1 MKRIKAVDALEILDS
16 RVNPTVRVH
25 LQLSDDAVI
34 TASVPSGASTGQF
47 EAYERRDGDP
57 ARFNGKGVLGAVK
70 AVREEIAAKIIGMN
84 PEDQKQIDQL
94 MCALDG
100 TENKSRLGA
109 NAIIGV
115 SMAVARA
122 ASYAKNIPLYRHIA
136 ALAGNKTEHFRLP
149 VLGLNVINGGVHA
162 KNNTIDFQEFM
173 IVPHNAETF
182 SESLRWAAETYQALK
197 NILADHHLATTVGD
211 EGGFAPNLKDDS
223 QACEFIVEAIK
234 KAGYKPGTDIG
245 IALDPAA
252 SSFGSNQDGYTFKK
266 STGAHLSRDEMVAFY
281 QSWVKRF
288 PILSIE
294 DGVADDDWE
303 GYAAMNRALGSQIQ
317 LVGDDNYVTN
327 VKFIQRGIEE
337 KSTNAVLIKPNQ
349 IGTLTETIEAI
360 ALCHKVGWNTVVSHR
375 SGETEDSF
383 IADMAVGC
391 GCSQMKSGAPARGER
406 LAKYNR
412 LLEIEHELG
421 KNAEFSSPFKNHKW

>member
-1 MKRIKAVDALEILDS
+1 MKRIQSVDALEILDS
-16 RVNPTVRVH
+16 RGNPTVRVH
-25 LQLSDDAVI
+25 LKLSDDSLI
-34 TASVPSGASTGQF
+34 IASVPSGASTGQF
-47 EAYERRDGDP
+47 EAYERRDGDKS
-57 ARFNGKGVLGAVK
+57 RFNGKGVLGAVK
-70 AVREEIAAKIIGMN
+70 AVREEIGPRIVGMN
-84 PEDQKQIDQL
+84 PENQQDIDKL
-94 MCALDG
+94 MCELDG

-122 ASYAKNIPLYRHIA
+122 AAHAQNIPLYRHIA
-136 ALAGNKTEHFRLP
+136 ALAGQKTDRFRLP
-149 VLGLNVINGGVHA
+149 VLGLNVMNGGVHA

-173 IVPHNAETF
+173 IVPHSAKTF
-182 SESLRWAAETYQALK
+182 SESLRWAAETYQVLK
-197 NILADHHLATTVGD
+197 GILADHHLATTVGD

-234 KAGYKPGTDIG
+234 KAGFRPGQDIG

-252 SSFGSNQDGYTFKK
+252 TSFGSNAEGYTFKK
-266 STGAHLSRDEMVAFY
+266 STGAHLTRDEMVKFY
-281 QSWVKRF
+281 EDWVKRF

-303 GYAAMNRALGSQIQ
+303 GYAAMNRALGDRIQ

-327 VKFIQRGIEE
+327 VKFIQRGIDE
-337 KSTNAVLIKPNQ
+337 KSTNAALIKPNQ
-349 IGTLTETIEAI
+349 IGSLTETIEAI

-383 IADMAVGC
+383 ISDMAVGC
-391 GCSQMKSGAPARGER
+391 RCSQMKSGAPARGER

-421 KNAEFSSPFKNHKW
+421 DKAEFSSPFTHHQW

>member
-1 MKRIKAVDALEILDS
+1 MNSIQSVDALEILDS
-16 RVNPTVRVH
+16 RGNPTVRVH
-25 LQLSDDAVI
+25 LALSDNHVI

-57 ARFNGKGVLGAVK
+57 GRFNGKGVLGAVE
-70 AVREEIAAKIIGMN
+70 AVREEIGPRIIGMN
-84 PEDQKQIDQL
+84 PEDQQEIDAL
-94 MCALDG
+94 MCRIDG

-122 ASYAKNIPLYRHIA
+122 AAHARHMPLYRHIA
-136 ALAGNKTEHFRLP
+136 SLAGLKPERFRLP

-162 KNNTIDFQEFM
+162 KNTIDFQEFM
-173 IVPHNAETF
+173 IVPHSAKSF
-182 SESLRWAAETYQALK
+182 SESLRWAAETYQALRG
-197 NILADHHLATTVGD
+197 ILIDQHLATTVGD

-223 QACEFIVEAIK
+223 QACEFIVEAIR
-234 KAGYKPGTDIG
+234 KAGFRPGHDIG

-252 SSFGSNQDGYTFKK
+252 TSFGSNADGYIFKK
-266 STGAHLSRDEMVAFY
+266 STGAHLSRDEMVKFY
-281 QSWVKRF
+281 QDWVERF

-303 GYAAMNRALGSQIQ
+303 GYAAMNRALGKQIQ

-337 KSTNAVLIKPNQ
+337 KSTNAALIKLNQ
-349 IGTLTETIEAI
+349 IGTVTETIAAI

-383 IADMAVGC
+383 ISDLAVGC
-391 GCSQMKSGAPARGER
+391 GCSQMKSGAPCRGER

-421 KNAEFSSPFKNHKW
+421 DKAEFSSPFL

>member
-1 MKRIKAVDALEILDS
+1 MKRIKSVDALEILDS
-16 RVNPTVRVH
+16 RGNPTVRV
-25 LQLSDDAVI
+25 LLKLSDDAVI

-47 EAYERRDGDP
+47 EAFERRDGDKT
-57 ARFNGKGVLGAVK
+57 RFNGKGVLGAVK
-70 AVREEIAAKIIGMN
+70 AVRDEIAPHIIGMT
-84 PEDQKQIDQL
+84 PENQSEIDKL
-94 MCALDG
+94 MCDLDG
-100 TENKSRLGA
+100 TENKSGLGA

-122 ASYAKNIPLYRHIA
+122 GAYAQNVPLYRHIA
-136 ALAGNKTEHFRLP
+136 SLAGKKADHFRLP

-162 KNNTIDFQEFM
+162 KNTIDFQEFM
-173 IVPHNAETF
+173 IVPHSAKTF
-182 SESLRWAAETYQALK
+182 SESLRWAAETYQSLK
-197 NILADHHLATTVGD
+197 TILADHHLATTVGD

-223 QACEFIVEAIK
+223 EACAFIVEAIK
-234 KAGYKPGTDIG
+234 KAGFKPGQDIG

-252 SSFGSNQDGYTFKK
+252 TSFGSNADGYTFKK
-266 STGAHLSRDEMVAFY
+266 STGAHLTRDEMVKFY
-281 QSWVKRF
+281 ENWVDQF

-303 GYAAMNRALGSQIQ
+303 GYAAMNRALGQRIQ

-337 KSTNAVLIKPNQ
+337 KSTNAALIKLNQ
-349 IGTLTETIEAI
+349 IGTVTETIEAI

-383 IADMAVGC
+383 ISDLAVGC
-391 GCSQMKSGAPARGER
+391 GCSQMKSGAPCRGER
-406 LAKYNR
+406 LVKYNR

-421 KNAEFSSPFKNHKW
+421 GKAEFSSPFKHHKW

>member
-1 MKRIKAVDALEILDS
+1 MKSIHSVDALEILDS
-16 RVNPTVRVH
+16 RGNPTVRVYVK
-25 LQLSDDAVI
+25 LSDGAVI
-34 TASVPSGASTGQF
+34 TASVPSGASTGEF
-47 EAYERRDGDP
+47 EAFERRDNDP
-57 ARFNGKGVLGAVK
+57 KRFNGKGVLKAVQ
-70 AVREEIAAKIIGMN
+70 AVREEIGPKLVGMN
-84 PEDQKQIDQL
+84 PENQKEIDAL

-122 ASYAKNIPLYRHIA
+122 GAYAKNVPLYAHIA
-136 ALAGNKTEHFRLP
+136 TLAGHKTDTYSLP

-162 KNNTIDFQEFM
+162 KNTIDFQEFM
-173 IVPHNAETF
+173 IVPHSAKTF

-197 NILADHHLATTVGD
+197 SILAENHLATTVGD

-234 KAGYKPGTDIG
+234 KAGFKPGAEIG

-252 SSFGSNQDGYTFKK
+252 TSFGSDKDGYTFKK
-266 STGAHLSRDEMVAFY
+266 STGAHLTRDEMVKY
-281 QSWVKRF
+281 YEDWVKRF

-294 DGVADDDWE
+294 DGVAEDDWA
-303 GYAAMNRALGSQIQ
+303 GYAALNRALGDKIQ

-337 KSTNAVLIKPNQ
+337 KSTNAALIKLNQ
-349 IGTLTETIEAI
+349 IGTVSETIESV

-383 IADMAVGC
+383 IADFAVGC
-391 GCSQMKSGAPARGER
+391 GCSQMKSGAPCRGER
-406 LAKYNR
+406 LVKYNR

-421 KNAEFSSPFKNHKW
+421 AKATFKSPFLHHKW

>member
-16 RVNPTVRVH
+16 RGNPTVRVH
-25 LQLSDDAVI
+25 LQLSDDTVI

-70 AVREEIAAKIIGMN
+70 AVREEIATKIIGMN
-84 PEDQKQIDQL
+84 PEDQQQIDKL
-94 MCALDG
+94 MCDLDG

-122 ASYAKNIPLYRHIA
+122 AAYAKNIPLYRHIA
-136 ALAGNKTEHFRLP
+136 VLAGNKTERFRLP

-173 IVPHNAETF
+173 IVPHNAKTF

-252 SSFGSNQDGYTFKK
+252 SSFGSHQDGYTFKK
-266 STGAHLSRDEMVAFY
+266 STGAHLNRAEMVVFY
-281 QSWVKRF
+281 EDWVKRF

-303 GYAAMNRALGSQIQ
+303 GYAAMNRALGSHIQ

-327 VKFIQRGIEE
+327 VKFIRRGIEE

-421 KNAEFSSPFKNHKW
+421 HSAEFSSPFKNHKW

>member
-1 MKRIKAVDALEILDS
+1 MKRIKSLDALEILDS
-16 RVNPTVRVH
+16 RGNPTVRVH
-25 LQLSDDAVI
+25 LKLSDDSVI
-34 TASVPSGASTGQF
+34 VASVPSGASTGQF
-47 EAYERRDGDP
+47 EAFERRDDDL
-57 ARFNGKGVLGAVK
+57 ARFNGKGVRGAVA
-70 AVREEIAAKIIGMN
+70 AVREEIAPRIIGMN
-84 PEDQKQIDQL
+84 PEEQSQIDRL
-94 MCALDG
+94 MCDLDG
-100 TENKSRLGA
+100 TETKSRLGA

-122 ASYAKNIPLYRHIA
+122 ASHARGIPLYKHIA
-136 ALAGNKTEHFRLP
+136 SLAGIKTEQFRLP
-149 VLGLNVINGGVHA
+149 VPGLNVINGGVHA
-162 KNNTIDFQEFM
+162 RNNTIDFQEFM
-173 IVPHNAETF
+173 IVPHNAKSF
-182 SESLRWAAETYQALK
+182 SDSLRWAAQTYQALK
-197 NILADHHLATTVGD
+197 GILAARHLATTVGD
-211 EGGFAPNLKDDS
+211 EGGFAPDLKTDS

-234 KAGYKPGTDIG
+234 QAGFEPGRDIG

-252 SSFGSNQDGYTFKK
+252 TSFGSNADGYTFKK
-266 STGAHLSRDEMVAFY
+266 STGVHLTRDEMIEFY
-281 QSWVKRF
+281 EGWVDRF

-303 GYAAMNRALGSQIQ
+303 GYAAMNRALGSRIQ

-327 VKFIQRGIEE
+327 VKFIRRGIEE
-337 KSTNAVLIKPNQ
+337 QSTNAVLIKPNQ

-391 GCSQMKSGAPARGER
+391 GCSQIKSGAPCRGER

-421 KNAEFSSPFKNHKW
+421 DKALFESPFKNHTW

>member
-1 MKRIKAVDALEILDS
+1 MKHIKSIDALEILDS
-16 RVNPTVRVH
+16 RGNPTVRVF
-25 LQLSDDAVI
+25 LKLSDDTVI

-47 EAYERRDGDP
+47 EAFERRDGDK

-70 AVREEIAAKIIGMN
+70 AVREEIAPKIMGMN
-84 PEDQKQIDQL
+84 PENQGEIDKL
-94 MCALDG
+94 MCDLDG

-122 ASYAKNIPLYRHIA
+122 AAYARNIPLYKHISL
-136 ALAGNKTEHFRLP
+136 LAGKQTDHFKLP

-162 KNNTIDFQEFM
+162 KNTIDFQEFM
-173 IVPHNAETF
+173 IVPHNAKSF
-182 SESLRWAAETYQALK
+182 SESLRWAAETYQSLK
-197 NILADHHLATTVGD
+197 SILSDHHLATTVGD

-234 KAGYKPGTDIG
+234 KAGFKPGQDIG

-252 SSFGSNQDGYTFKK
+252 TSFGSNADGYTFKK
-266 STGAHLSRDEMVAFY
+266 STGAHLARDEMIRFY
-281 QSWVKRF
+281 EDWVNRF

-303 GYAAMNRALGSQIQ
+303 GYAAMNRALGSRIQ

-337 KSTNAVLIKPNQ
+337 KSTNAALIKLNQ
-349 IGTLTETIEAI
+349 IGTVTETIAAI

-383 IADMAVGC
+383 ISDLAVGC
-391 GCSQMKSGAPARGER
+391 DCSQMKSGAPCRGER

-421 KNAEFSSPFKNHKW
+421 AKAAFTSPFKTHKW

>member
-1 MKRIKAVDALEILDS
+1 MTPILSVDALEILDS
-16 RVNPTVRVH
+16 RGNPTLRVYVK
-25 LQLSDDAVI
+25 LADGAVI
-34 TASVPSGASTGQF
+34 TASVPSGASTGEF
-47 EAYERRDGDP
+47 EAFERRDNDP
-57 ARFNGKGVLGAVK
+57 KRFNGKGVLKAVQ
-70 AVREEIAAKIIGMN
+70 AVREEISPKLVGMN
-84 PEDQKQIDQL
+84 PENQKEIDAL
-94 MCALDG
+94 MCTLDG

-122 ASYAKNIPLYRHIA
+122 GAYARNVPLYAHIA
-136 ALAGNKTEHFRLP
+136 TLAGRKTDTYTLP

-162 KNNTIDFQEFM
+162 KNTIDFQEFM
-173 IVPHNAETF
+173 IVPHSAKTF

-197 NILADHHLATTVGD
+197 SILAENHLATTVGD

-234 KAGYKPGTDIG
+234 KAGFKPGSEIG

-252 SSFGSNQDGYTFKK
+252 TSFGSNATGYTFKK
-266 STGAHLSRDEMVAFY
+266 STGAHLTRDEMVKFY
-281 QSWVKRF
+281 EDWVKRF

-294 DGVADDDWE
+294 DGVAEDDWA
-303 GYAAMNRALGSQIQ
+303 GYAALNRALGDKIQ

-337 KSTNAVLIKPNQ
+337 KSTNATLIKLNQ
-349 IGTLTETIEAI
+349 IGTVSETIEAV

-383 IADMAVGC
+383 IADFAVGC
-391 GCSQMKSGAPARGER
+391 GCSQMKSGAPCRGER
-406 LAKYNR
+406 LVKYNR

-421 KNAEFSSPFKNHKW
+421 DRATFKSPFLHHKW

>member
-1 MKRIKAVDALEILDS
+1 MKRIKSVDALEILDS
-16 RVNPTVRVH
+16 RGNPTVRV
-25 LQLSDDAVI
+25 LLTLSDGAVI

-47 EAYERRDGDP
+47 EAFERRDGDKT
-57 ARFNGKGVLGAVK
+57 RFNGKGVLGAVK
-70 AVREEIAAKIIGMN
+70 AVREEIAPRIVGMN
-84 PEDQKQIDQL
+84 PENQAEIDKL
-94 MCALDG
+94 MCDLDG

-122 ASYAKNIPLYRHIA
+122 AAYALNIPLYRHIA
-136 ALAGNKTEHFRLP
+136 ALAGKKADHFKLP

-162 KNNTIDFQEFM
+162 KNTIDFQEFM
-173 IVPHNAETF
+173 IVPHSAKTF
-182 SESLRWAAETYQALK
+182 SESLRWAAETYQTLK
-197 NILADHHLATTVGD
+197 TILADHHLATTVGD

-234 KAGYKPGTDIG
+234 KAGFKPGQDIG

-252 SSFGSNQDGYTFKK
+252 TSFGSNAEGYTFKK
-266 STGAHLSRDEMVAFY
+266 STGAHLTRDEMVKY
-281 QSWVKRF
+281 YENWVERF

-303 GYAAMNRALGSQIQ
+303 GYAAMNRAMGKRIQ

-337 KSTNAVLIKPNQ
+337 QSTNAALIKLNQ
-349 IGTLTETIEAI
+349 IGTVSETIEAI

-383 IADMAVGC
+383 IADLAVGC
-391 GCSQMKSGAPARGER
+391 GCSQMKSGAPCRGER
-406 LAKYNR
+406 LVKYNR

-421 KNAEFSSPFKNHKW
+421 GKAEFSSPFKHHQW